1 VESFIR
7 WDTVVD
13 LLLGIGLSAATG
25 FRVFVPFL
33 VLSAAAVLGHVDL
46 PASFDWIETNQAL
59 IVLAVASLLEVTGYY
74 IPWLDHMLDIVA
86 TPAAIFAGTLVT
98 AAATSGMNPLLHWTL
113 AIIAGGGTA
122 GLTKGMGNLVRI
134 LSSSVSAGLSNPL
147 VATIELAFAVL
158 LTALAI
164 VLPAATGILVIASL
178 LITFQKIRRFLAKT
192 PAQINPSEVETRPN
206 NPEPIVPQS

>member
-1 VESFIR
+1 MESFVN
-7 WDTVVD
+7 WDTIVG

-33 VLSAAAVLGHVDL
+33 VLSAASVIGNIDL
-46 PASFDWIETNQAL
+46 PANFDWIETNQAL
-59 IVLAVASLLEVTGYY
+59 VVLAVAGLIEVTGYY
-74 IPWLDHMLDIVA
+74 IPWLDHLLDIVA

-98 AAATSGMNPLLHWTL
+98 AAATSGMNPLLQWTL

-134 LSSSVSAGLSNPL
+134 LSTSVSAGLSNPV
-147 VATIELAFAVL
+147 VATIELILAIL
-158 LTALAI
+158 LAALAI

-178 LITFQKIRRFLAKT
+178 LLTFRKIQQFLAKT
-192 PAQINPSEVETRPN
+192 PAEINPSETSPQTDAVRL
-206 NPEPIVPQS
+206 PQS